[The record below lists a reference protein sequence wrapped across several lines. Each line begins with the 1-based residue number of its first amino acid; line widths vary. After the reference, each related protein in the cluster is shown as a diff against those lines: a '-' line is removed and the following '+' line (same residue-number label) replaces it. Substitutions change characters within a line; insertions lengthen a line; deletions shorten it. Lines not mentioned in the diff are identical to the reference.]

1 MAKQKKYY
9 VVWSGQLTGIFE
21 TWEQC
26 KQATHGVAGAKYK
39 SFGTRQEAETAFAQ
53 SHSQHIPARS
63 AKKASAKKKTQP
75 GEPLNG
81 LEWDSISVDAAA
93 SGNPGPME
101 YRGVETRTGLELFRQ
116 GPFAEGTNNVGE
128 FLAIVHGLGYL
139 KQRNDRR
146 PIYSDSKVAIGWIR
160 QKKCKSK
167 LAPTRNNRA
176 LFELIRR
183 AEKWLANNNFENRI
197 LKWET
202 KDWGEIPADFGR
214 K

>member
-9 VVWSGQLTGIFE
+9 VVWSGQQTGIFE
-21 TWEQC
+21 TWEEC

-39 SFGTRQEAETAFAQ
+39 SFGTRREAETALTQPFTD
-53 SHSQHIPARS
+53 HIQAR
-63 AKKASAKKKTQP
+63 ARKKSSEKKKIQA
-75 GEPLNG
+75 GEAISG
-81 LEWDSISVDAAA
+81 LEWNSIAVDAAA
-93 SGNPGPME
+93 SGNPGPLE
-101 YRGVETRTGLELFRQ
+101 YRGVETETGLELFRQ

-128 FLAIVHGLGYL
+128 FLALVHGLSYL
-139 KQRNDRR
+139 KQRNDPR
-146 PIYSDSKVAIGWIR
+146 PIYSDSTVAIGWIR

-167 LAPTRNNRA
+167 LAPTLNNQK
-176 LFELIRR
+176 LFELIQR
-183 AEKWLANNNFENRI
+183 AEKWLANNTCKNRI